1 MQYSFYIERILQLEA
16 MTAYMAAMAKG
27 TMHLRRKKV
36 LQRGTSTIEGNIGK
50 ALDEALEYEVKTS
63 VILNKILVTEED
75 RTG

>member
-36 LQRGTSTIEGNIGK
+36 LQRRASALK
-50 ALDEALEYEVKTS
+50 AISVK
-63 VILNKILVTEED
+63 L
-75 RTG
+75 